1 MMVMMIKVKMMMAMN
16 IIRVMMLMIAKT
28 CVGEKKKYCGE
39 KGKD

>member
-1 MMVMMIKVKMMMAMN
+1 MVMMIKVKMMMAMIN
-16 IIRVMMLMIAKT
+16 IMVMMLMIGAT